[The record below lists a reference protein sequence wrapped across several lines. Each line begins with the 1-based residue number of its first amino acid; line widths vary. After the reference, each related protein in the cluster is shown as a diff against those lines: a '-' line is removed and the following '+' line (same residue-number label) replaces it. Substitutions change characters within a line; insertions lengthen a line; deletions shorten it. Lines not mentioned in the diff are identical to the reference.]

1 MGKDIWTHSGA
12 FLINKCDFCTG
23 YKGDGWKNEFVAF
36 VPQKFEIFDYA
47 YANEDTDQRFQDQG
61 ISYLRHTL
69 LHQNP
74 SPVQKIA
81 LDTITE
87 SNIDTIDLSK
97 VNLYDLIPKG
107 ETLSYFFEAF
117 ENAIPRFGESELT
130 LAQTFHLSSQ
140 GEIPIDTYLN
150 YRLDRSDNDNDD
162 GDDGD
167 EDDDDDDD
175 DDAKLCSDVAKFRFD
190 DVPQLTADVYTK
202 LSQAREEE

>member
-1 MGKDIWTHSGA
+1 M
-12 FLINKCDFCTG
+12 
-23 YKGDGWKNEFVAF
+23 
-36 VPQKFEIFDYA
+36 
-47 YANEDTDQRFQDQG
+47 
-61 ISYLRHTL
+61 
-69 LHQNP
+69 
-74 SPVQKIA
+74 
-81 LDTITE
+81 
-87 SNIDTIDLSK
+87 
-97 VNLYDLIPKG
+97 LYV
-107 ETLSYFFEAF
+107 FEAF

-162 GDDGD
+162 GD
-167 EDDDDDDD
+167 EDDDDDDE